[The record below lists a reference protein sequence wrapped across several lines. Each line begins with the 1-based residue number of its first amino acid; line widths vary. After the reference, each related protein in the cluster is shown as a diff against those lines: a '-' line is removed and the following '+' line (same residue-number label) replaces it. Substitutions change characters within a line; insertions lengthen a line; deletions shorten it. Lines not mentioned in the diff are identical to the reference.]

1 MKKRETF
8 ITVRTHDEMTVSK
21 IKGRSM
27 KDELPVLK
35 KNVSLIIETDDK
47 AALREVIEA
56 AGGTVTIE
64 YASVDMLAA
73 EVPLSSLEDVMKSP
87 HTVAVHKDKIQKPF

>member
-1 MKKRETF
+1 
-8 ITVRTHDEMTVSK
+8 
-21 IKGRSM
+21 M
-27 KDELPVLK
+27 KDELPALK

-47 AALREVIEA
+47 AALRKVIEA

-73 EVPLSSLEDVMKSP
+73 EVPLSSLEDVLKSP
-87 HTVAVHKDKIQKPF
+87 HTVAIYKDKIQKLF

>member
-1 MKKRETF
+1 
-8 ITVRTHDEMTVSK
+8 
-21 IKGRSM
+21 M
-27 KDELPVLK
+27 KDELPALK

-56 AGGTVTIE
+56 AGGIVTIE

-73 EVPLSSLEDVMKSP
+73 EVPLSSLEDILKSP
-87 HTVAVHKDKIQKPF
+87 HTLAIYKDKIQKLF